1 MSIIEK
7 LKKLQTFY
15 CTLTGQTLDVKDIIF
30 TTPGNISIYGGEHV
44 LNECGKMYSGGE
56 CLIFPSKENR
66 DWETI
71 KISKFSQFEP
81 VMCSSK
87 ESKEFFLRYHTG
99 NISSDGYNR
108 YTNAGS
114 RHQCMKI
121 GFGAGLY
128 KSENIKKNLRGK
140 YG

>member
-15 CTLTGQTLDVKDIIF
+15 CALTGQTLYVKSIIF
-30 TTPGNISIYGGEHV
+30 TTAGNISIYGGTHV

-87 ESKEFFLRYHTG
+87 ESKEFCLRYHTG
-99 NISSDGYNR
+99 NISSDGYDTCYPNQKKEGEPVKW
-108 YTNAGS
+108 TFVLS
-114 RHQCMKI
+114 
-121 GFGAGLY
+121 
-128 KSENIKKNLRGK
+128 IKEFLEK
-140 YG
+140 Y

>member
-15 CTLTGQTLDVKDIIF
+15 CSLTGQTLYVKNIIF
-30 TTPGNISIYGGEHV
+30 TTAGNISIYGGAHV

-81 VMCSSK
+81 VMCSNK
-87 ESKEFFLRYHTG
+87 ESKEFCLRYHTG
-99 NISSDGYNR
+99 NISSDGYDTC
-108 YTNAGS
+108 YPIQKKEG
-114 RHQCMKI
+114 KPV
-121 GFGAGLY
+121 
-128 KSENIKKNLRGK
+128 KWNIVLSIKEFLEK
-140 YG
+140 Y